1 MNKGNAEVH
10 DPADVIEIKDPEV
23 DVAAIMQQIRQ
34 GLAARQD
41 MYEAD
46 VFFPSFKGGDS
57 PTATGEQLGTE
68 FSYELEE
75 ALRSHDRAWVS
86 LQVAPTRIPLIGG
99 PLSHLKYMLHNLIV
113 FYVNQLAAKQVSF
126 NAHSVNAVRALSQMV
141 GARASA
147 AEVEE
152 LRREVRELREAVVR
166 LQGHT
171 TEQEGVADTPG
182 RADGR

>member
-1 MNKGNAEVH
+1 MH
-10 DPADVIEIKDPEV
+10 DPADVIEINDPEV
-23 DVAAIMQQIRQ
+23 DVAAIMREIRQ

-41 MYEAD
+41 LYEAD

-57 PTATGEQLGTE
+57 PATTGEQLSAE

-86 LQVAPTRIPLIGG
+86 LQVTPTRIPLIGG
-99 PLSHLKYMLHNLIV
+99 PLSRLKYMLHNLIV

-126 NAHSVNAVRALSQMV
+126 NAHSVNALRALSQAV

-152 LRREVRELREAVVR
+152 LRREVRELREAVAR
-166 LQGHT
+166 LQGQT
-171 TEQEGVADTPG
+171 TGRGGASDGPG
-182 RADGR
+182 RGDGE